1 MANTVVV
8 LGAGVGGLTAATR
21 LRELLPDDD
30 RVVLVDRSF
39 DGVLGLSLLWVMR
52 GWRDAE
58 EVRVKPRELPGI
70 EMRLGT
76 VESID
81 VTSRAVLT
89 DRGVL
94 TYDAL
99 VIALGAQLAPS
110 RIPNLTTA
118 VDAGC
123 AGEFYTLSGAAHLK
137 DRFLDVDTGR
147 VAVLVAGVPFKCPAA
162 PFEGAFLIADLLRE
176 RGVRDAVTIDTFTPD
191 PLPMAVAGPDV
202 GKALVGMME
211 EQGIGFHPGRTI
223 DRIDLAG
230 QRMLFT
236 DDTAEPFD
244 FLVAVP
250 PHRPSAAVVSTGLG
264 PNGWIP
270 VDPRT
275 LGTAV
280 PGVWAIGDTSALTL
294 PNGKPLPKAAVFAEA
309 EAEAAA
315 AGVARH
321 LGYDGPEPWFTGEGS
336 CYVEIGGHRAAKGAG
351 NFLDPPAPAVTLY
364 EPSTAYHQEK
374 QQQERDWLARWNT

>member
-21 LRELLPDDD
+21 LRELLPERD

-70 EMRLGT
+70 DMRLGH

-81 VTSRAVLT
+81 LKARAVLT

-118 VDAGC
+118 ADAGV
-123 AGEFYTLSGAAHLK
+123 AGEFYTLSGAAHLRN
-137 DRFLDVDTGR
+137 RFLDVDTGR

-162 PFEGAFLIADLLRE
+162 PFEGALLIADLLRE

-202 GKALVGMME
+202 GKALVAMME
-211 EQGIGFHPGRTI
+211 EHGIGFHPGRTI

-230 QRMLFT
+230 RRMLFSDET
-236 DDTAEPFD
+236 DEPFD

-250 PHRPSAAVVSTGLG
+250 PHRPAAAVVSTGLG

-270 VDPRT
+270 VDART
-275 LGTAV
+275 LATAV
-280 PGVWAIGDTSALTL
+280 PAVWAIGDNAAVTL

-309 EAEAAA
+309 EAEVAA

-321 LGYDGPEPWFTGEGS
+321 FGYDGPEPWFSGAGS
-336 CYVEIGGHRAAKGAG
+336 CYVEVGGGRAAKGAG
-351 NFLDPPAPAVTLY
+351 MFLDPPAPAVVLH
-364 EPSTAYHQEK
+364 EPSPEFHEEK
-374 QQQERDWLARWNT
+374 RQQERDWLARWNA